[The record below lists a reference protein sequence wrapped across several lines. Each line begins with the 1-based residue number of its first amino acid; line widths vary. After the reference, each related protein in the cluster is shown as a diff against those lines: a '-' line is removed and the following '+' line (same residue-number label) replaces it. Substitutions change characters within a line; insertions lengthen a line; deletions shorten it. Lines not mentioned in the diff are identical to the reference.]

1 MATLYSDAKEALK
14 QAYLAV
20 KSASIIDLGGDIART
35 VFVAG
40 GARSG
45 TTWLSQLI
53 NFDNRCRFMFEPFAT
68 WQLGEFWYGSYV
80 RPGSR
85 DPKLIEQMQRVL
97 AGRYRHPQVDQFT
110 PRIVSDRRLIK
121 EVRANLWVKWMRTQ
135 FPQVPAVFVMR
146 HPIPTIRSRAKP
158 YFDANDKSA
167 ADTDPDTR
175 TQQYLHY
182 LLGQTE
188 LVEDYLKP
196 FESDIKRAVS
206 VFDQRLFIWCVQN
219 YVPLRQLQGNDA
231 FITTYEL
238 LVMQPRTELPK
249 LFAHI
254 GHPLDERIFDR
265 LWKPSPQARTQ
276 SIPDPWTVVS
286 SWMTE
291 VTDAERA
298 RAVEILS
305 IFGLDKI
312 YCGEPMP
319 NAAALP
325 GSWSGRL

>member
-1 MATLYSDAKEALK
+1 MSALYSHAKEALK
-14 QAYLAV
+14 QGYLAV
-20 KSASIIDLGGDIART
+20 KSASLIDLGADSART

-53 NFDNRCRFMFEPFAT
+53 NFDNRYRFMFEPFAM
-68 WQLGEFWYGSYV
+68 WQFGEFWYGSYV
-80 RPGSR
+80 RPGDR
-85 DPKLIEQMQRVL
+85 DPRLLDQMQRVL

-110 PRIVSDRRLIK
+110 PRLVSDRRLIK
-121 EVRANLWVKWMRTQ
+121 EVRANLWLKWMRTQ
-135 FPQVPAVFVMR
+135 FPEVPAIFVMR
-146 HPIPTIRSRAKP
+146 HPIPTVRSRAKP
-158 YFDANDKSA
+158 YFDARDKNAVDS
-167 ADTDPDTR
+167 DPEQRTR
-175 TQQYLHY
+175 DYLHY

-196 FESDIKRAVS
+196 FENDIRSAVS
-206 VFDQRLFIWCVQN
+206 VFDQRLFTWCVQN
-219 YVPLRQLQGNDA
+219 YVPLRQLQKNDA
-231 FITTYEL
+231 FVTTYEL

-265 LWKPSPQARTQ
+265 LWRPSPQARTP

-286 SWMTE
+286 RWTSE

-305 IFGLDKI
+305 IFGLDKV
-312 YCGEPMP
+312 YGTDPLP
-319 NAAALP
+319 SVAALRD
-325 GSWSGRL
+325 S